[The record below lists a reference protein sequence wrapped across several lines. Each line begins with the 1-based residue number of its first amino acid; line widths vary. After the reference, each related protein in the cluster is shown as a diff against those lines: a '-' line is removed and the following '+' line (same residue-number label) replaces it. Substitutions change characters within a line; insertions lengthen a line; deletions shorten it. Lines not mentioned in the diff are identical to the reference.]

1 MKYQHTEQTT
11 KKTVLVGAVTP
22 CHNLYP
28 IERIVTLSAMFDR
41 QQIQLLVHHDEYA
54 IDYLIQ
60 KGFDPIV
67 YKNDK
72 QLVAEI
78 TKLSPNLLI
87 HDVGS
92 TELPLI
98 DHLKTFIPTILHF
111 DDFGEGGT
119 AADCVFHTLYQEKR
133 EKLLPHYL
141 VGPSSYV
148 VPKQLQAIHKK
159 TDELDDKPHIV
170 VAIEG
175 MDADNTSYRILRH
188 LLQLQIPIK
197 ISVIVQSS
205 YAHDV
210 DELKLMALSRKN
222 IKIIQKDN
230 ALYELLGE
238 ADIVVCGAK
247 YTPYKVA
254 TIGIPCIVVCQDEI
268 EMQHIFPTEAN
279 GFINLGL
286 GKKLKQSLLQNAVME
301 FLLHDARREHAIRK
315 QLNID
320 LNRNNQ
326 YIQSLLKSF
335 ISSHTKSTAFLIE
348 EQAKKT
354 SGMIQ

>member
-1 MKYQHTEQTT
+1 MKYQRTEETT
-11 KKTVLVGAVTP
+11 KKTVFIGAVTP

-41 QQIQLLVHHDEYA
+41 QHTQILVKDDDRAVE
-54 IDYLIQ
+54 YLIN
-60 KGFDPIV
+60 KGFNPIV

-72 QLVAEI
+72 QLISEL
-78 TKLSPNLLI
+78 TKLSPSLLI
-87 HDVGS
+87 HDAGS

-98 DHLKTFIPTILHF
+98 DQLKTFIPTVLHF
-111 DDFGEGGT
+111 DDFGEGGS

-148 VPKQLQAIHKK
+148 VPKQLQAIQKK
-159 TDELDDKPHIV
+159 SDSSSDKPHIV
-170 VAIEG
+170 VSIEG
-175 MDADNTSYRILRH
+175 MDPDNTSYRILRH

-238 ADIVVCGAK
+238 ADIVICGAK

-268 EMQHIFPTEAN
+268 EMQHIFPSEAN

-301 FLLHDARREHAIRK
+301 FLLHEARVEHAVRK

-326 YIQSLLKSF
+326 YVQSLLKSF
-335 ISSHTKSTAFLIE
+335 FTSHSKSTAFLIE
-348 EQAKKT
+348 EQTKKT
-354 SGMIQ
+354 TDMIQ

>member
-1 MKYQHTEQTT
+1 MKYKNNEETN
-11 KKTVLVGAVTP
+11 KKTVFVGAVTP

-28 IERIVTLSAMFDR
+28 IERIITLSAMFDK
-41 QQIQLLVHHDEYA
+41 QQTEILVRHDEHA
-54 IDYLIQ
+54 LNFLKQ
-60 KGFDPIV
+60 KGITPIV
-67 YKNDK
+67 YKNNK
-72 QLVAEI
+72 QLIAELS
-78 TKLSPNLLI
+78 KLSPDLLI
-87 HDVGS
+87 HDAGN

-111 DDFGEGGT
+111 DDFGEGGSS
-119 AADCVFHTLYQEKR
+119 ADCVFHTLYQEKR
-133 EKLLPHYL
+133 EKLLPHFL

-148 VPKQLQAIHKK
+148 VPKQLQAILKNA
-159 TDELDDKPHIV
+159 DNLSDKPHIV

-175 MDADNTSYRILRH
+175 SDPENTSYRVLRH
-188 LLQLQIPIK
+188 LLQLQIPIQV
-197 ISVIVQSS
+197 SVIVQMS

-222 IKIIQKDN
+222 IKVIQKDN
-230 ALYELLGE
+230 ALYELLE
-238 ADIVVCGAK
+238 VADIVICGAK

-254 TIGIPCIVVCQDEI
+254 TIGIPCIVTCQDELD
-268 EMQHIFPTEAN
+268 MQHIFPTEAN

-301 FLLHDARREHAIRK
+301 YLLHETRCEHAIRK

-335 ISSHTKSTAFLIE
+335 IASPAKSTAFLVE

>member
-1 MKYQHTEQTT
+1 MKYQNNEETT
-11 KKTVLVGAVTP
+11 KKIAFVGAVTS

-28 IERIVTLSAMFDR
+28 IERIITLSTMFDK
-41 QQIQLLVHHDEYA
+41 QQTQILVQHDEQA
-54 IDYLIQ
+54 IDFLIQ
-60 KGFDPIV
+60 KGFNPIV
-67 YKNDK
+67 YKNEK
-72 QLVAEI
+72 QLISELSR
-78 TKLSPNLLI
+78 LSPDILI
-87 HDVGS
+87 HDAGS
-92 TELPLI
+92 TELPLV

-111 DDFGEGGT
+111 DDFGDGGT
-119 AADCVFHTLYQEKR
+119 AANCVFQTLYQEKR
-133 EKLLPHYL
+133 EKLLPHFL
-141 VGPSSYV
+141 IGPSSYV
-148 VPKQLQAIHKK
+148 VPKQLQAIQK
-159 TDELDDKPHIV
+159 TANDSFDKPHIV

-175 MDADNTSYRILRH
+175 MDPDNTSYRVLRH

-197 ISVIVQSS
+197 ISVIIQSS

-222 IKIIQKDN
+222 IKIIQINN
-230 ALYELLGE
+230 AFYELLGT
-238 ADIVVCGAK
+238 ADIVICGAK

-254 TIGIPCIVVCQDEI
+254 TIGIPCIVTCQDELD
-268 EMQHIFPTEAN
+268 MQHIFPIETN

-301 FLLHDARREHAIRK
+301 FLLHDARREHAVRK

-335 ISSHTKSTAFLIE
+335 ISSRTKSTAFLVE

>member
-1 MKYQHTEQTT
+1 MKYQRTEQTT
-11 KKTVLVGAVTP
+11 KKTVFVGAVTP

-41 QQIQLLVHHDEYA
+41 QQTQILVKHDEQA
-54 IDYLIQ
+54 IEFLNK
-60 KGFDPIV
+60 KGISPIV

-72 QLVAEI
+72 QLVSELS
-78 TKLSPNLLI
+78 KLTPNLLVY
-87 HDVGS
+87 DAGS

-148 VPKQLQAIHKK
+148 VPKQLQTIHQK
-159 TDELDDKPHIV
+159 TDETPDKPHIV

-175 MDADNTSYRILRH
+175 LDADNTSYRILRH

-222 IKIIQKDN
+222 IRIIQKDN

-238 ADIVVCGAK
+238 ADIVICGAK
-247 YTPYKVA
+247 YTPYKIA
-254 TIGIPCIVVCQDEI
+254 TIGIPCIVICQDEL
-268 EMQHIFPTEAN
+268 ESQHIFPTEAN

-320 LNRNNQ
+320 LNRNNH
-326 YIQSLLKSF
+326 YIQTLLQSF
-335 ISSHTKSTAFLIE
+335 ITSHAKSTAFLIE